1 MERGRAHKMALDPHT
16 VQDSQ
21 REQSNMLE
29 HKPAN
34 SSDANSRL
42 SRALE
47 EAKRELARQKCF
59 NQEILNREKEA
70 QQELGQTTLQLGQE
84 KSLKLM
90 HAKRSRSM
98 HKELERLK
106 RSCNQD
112 DVSSSRI
119 AAIES
124 KCLREKKKTV
134 LQEDFEELKVAH
146 IITQAKLSK
155 ELQFEKDKSAAL
167 QREVEQLRR
176 SSPSSQM
183 KRQSPKIHNVRVY
196 VYL

>member
-1 MERGRAHKMALDPHT
+1 MALGPHT
-16 VQDSQ
+16 VQNSH
-21 REQSNMLE
+21 REQNNMLE
-29 HKPAN
+29 HEPAN
-34 SSDANSRL
+34 SFDANSRL

-47 EAKRELARQKCF
+47 EAKRELARQKCV
-59 NQEILNREKEA
+59 NQEILNSKKEA
-70 QQELGQTTLQLGQE
+70 QEELDQTILQLGQE

-90 HAKRSRSM
+90 HTKRSWYMR
-98 HKELERLK
+98 KELDRLK

-119 AAIES
+119 AAIQS
-124 KCLREKKKTV
+124 KCLREKKKSV
-134 LQEDFEELKVAH
+134 LREDFEELKVAH
-146 IITQAKLSK
+146 IVTQAKLSK

-183 KRQSPKIHNVRVY
+183 KRQSPKIQWTRAVQ
-196 VYL
+196 

>member
-1 MERGRAHKMALDPHT
+1 MALGPHT
-16 VQDSQ
+16 VQNSH
-21 REQSNMLE
+21 REQNNMLKHE
-29 HKPAN
+29 PAN
-34 SSDANSRL
+34 SFDANSRL

-47 EAKRELARQKCF
+47 EAKRELARQKCI
-59 NQEILNREKEA
+59 NQEILNSKKEA
-70 QQELGQTTLQLGQE
+70 QEELDQTTLQLGQE

-90 HAKRSRSM
+90 HTKRSRSM
-98 HKELERLK
+98 HKELDRLK

-119 AAIES
+119 AAIQS
-124 KCLREKKKTV
+124 NCLREKKKTV
-134 LQEDFEELKVAH
+134 LREDFEELKVAH
-146 IITQAKLSK
+146 IVTQAKLSK

-183 KRQSPKIHNVRVY
+183 KRQSPKIQWTRAVQLIVF
-196 VYL
+196 